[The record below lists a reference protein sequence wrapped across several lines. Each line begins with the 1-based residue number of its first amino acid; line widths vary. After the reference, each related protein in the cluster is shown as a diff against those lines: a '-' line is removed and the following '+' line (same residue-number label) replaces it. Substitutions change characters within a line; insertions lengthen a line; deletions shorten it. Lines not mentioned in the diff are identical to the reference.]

1 MWNQSSV
8 TSRAFWSL
16 QLRQPSA
23 RYSSSTSCPMNLK
36 VFHIGW
42 WQQALF
48 PALCKHRVLTFG
60 VSTKCNVSNTSGCF
74 FPWPREVSS
83 NMGWSVLCWTLRGHL
98 SHLSSATSVE
108 LTPLWH
114 SLWEL
119 LSARASWI
127 FNSTSSIQEVFWALV
142 WVPLLLFQP
151 GGSQGRKMLNC
162 SAHLIHFLFLEDPCF
177 CCLIS
182 NNLKNVVSYNFS
194 YIYCFSVLF
203 FLSWDCKSSPCC
215 SISAR
220 SQSFCYTSIL
230 LNIFIVF

>member
-1 MWNQSSV
+1 MLHQGPFDLYNWG
-8 TSRAFWSL
+8 SL
-16 QLRQPSA
+16 LLGTLPLPHAPWTLKFSILVGGSKHFSQP
-23 RYSSSTSCPMNLK
+23 C
-36 VFHIGW
+36 
-42 WQQALF
+42 
-48 PALCKHRVLTFG
+48 

-127 FNSTSSIQEVFWALV
+127 FNSTSSIQEVFWVLV

>member
-1 MWNQSSV
+1 MLPQGPFDLYNWG
-8 TSRAFWSL
+8 SL
-16 QLRQPSA
+16 LLGTLPLPHAPWTLRFSILVGG
-23 RYSSSTSCPMNLK
+23 SK
-36 VFHIGW
+36 HF
-42 WQQALF
+42 F
-48 PALCKHRVLTFG
+48 PALCKHQMQCLQYFWLLFLG
-60 VSTKCNVSNTSGCF
+60 LGK
-74 FPWPREVSS
+74 FPQTWADQYSAEHWRDIFHICP
-83 NMGWSVLCWTLRGHL
+83 L
-98 SHLSSATSVE
+98 ATSVE

-119 LSARASWI
+119 PSTRASGI
-127 FNSTSSIQEVFWALV
+127 FNSTSSTQEVFWALV
-142 WVPLLLFQP
+142 WVPRLLFQP

-194 YIYCFSVLF
+194 YICCFSVLF

-220 SQSFCYTSIL
+220 SQSFCYTLIL
-230 LNIFIVF
+230 LKIFVVF